1 MAGLFEDALMWMRSP
16 ERTQQMQGVGNAV
29 YNRLNEANAQAAA
42 FNQLSKQDAERFL
55 QTGDIYGP
63 EAQQMAASLA
73 AGYNPVGMMAYH
85 GTPHNIVGKFD
96 ASRIGSGEGG
106 QAYGYGMYFAQ
117 NPKVS
122 AEYAKMGGEGNL
134 YKVDIPN
141 EMIPKMMDYDLPLA
155 KQKGLF
161 TKVMSNPELKKIL
174 EQDLAEKNYAMAR
187 VGAKPIKISD
197 LKGRDV
203 LETLNAHFEDI
214 SGKVSSEYL
223 KEMGVTGVRYYDQF
237 SRMKPSV
244 KREDIVSAI
253 NKAEQERQKIVASK
267 NPYAERMLAA
277 NKQGLDRLK
286 ENLGRWDDMYSEKR
300 TKNMVVFP
308 GYEQEVD
315 ILGKTGLEPS
325 IK

>member
-1 MAGLFEDALMWMRSP
+1 MAGLFEDAMAWMRSP
-16 ERTQQMQGVGNAV
+16 ERTQQMQGVGNTI
-29 YNRLNEANAQAAA
+29 YNRLNESNAQAAA
-42 FNQLSKQDAERFL
+42 FNQLSRKDAERFL

-63 EAQQMAASLA
+63 EAQQMASSLA

-96 ASRIGSGEGG
+96 ASKIGSGEGG

-122 AEYAKMGGEGNL
+122 NEYAKMGGEGNL

-141 EMIPKMMDYDLPLA
+141 QMIPKMLDYDLTLG
-155 KQKGLF
+155 KQKDLF
-161 TKVMSNPELKKIL
+161 NKVMEDPTLKKVL
-174 EQDLAEKNYAMAR
+174 EADLAEKNKAYAR
-187 VGAKPIKISD
+187 VGRSLELKD

-203 LETLNAHFEDI
+203 LETLNAHFDDT
-214 SGKVSSEYL
+214 SGKVAADYL
-223 KEMGVTGVRYYDQF
+223 SNLGLTGVRYYDQF

-253 NKAEQERQKIVASK
+253 NKTEQERQKIIASK
-267 NPYAERMLAA
+267 NPYAERMLIA

-286 ENLGRWDDMYSEKR
+286 ENLGRWDEMYPEKR

-315 ILGKTGLEPS
+315 ILGKTGLES
-325 IK
+325 TIK

>member
-1 MAGLFEDALMWMRSP
+1 MAGLFDDALMWLRSP
-16 ERTQQMQGVGNAV
+16 ERTQQLQGIGNAI
-29 YNRLNEANAQAAA
+29 YNRNAQSAA

-55 QTGDIYGP
+55 QTGEIYGP

-96 ASRIGSGEGG
+96 ASKIGSGEGG

-122 AEYAKMGGEGNL
+122 TEYAKIGGEGNL

-141 EMIPKMMDYDLPLA
+141 QMIPKMLDYDLTLG
-155 KQKGLF
+155 KQKDFLN
-161 TKVMSNPELKKIL
+161 KVMEDPTLKKVL
-174 EQDLAEKNYAMAR
+174 EADLAEKNKVYAR
-187 VGAKPIKISD
+187 VGRSLDLKD

-203 LETLNAHFEDI
+203 LETLNAHFDDV
-214 SGKVSSEYL
+214 SGKVAADYL
-223 KEMGVTGVRYYDQF
+223 SNLGLTGVRYYDQF

-244 KREDIVSAI
+244 KREEIVSAI
-253 NKAEQERQKIVASK
+253 NKAEQERQKIISSK

-286 ENLGRWDDMYSEKR
+286 ENLERWDDMYSEKR

-315 ILGKTGLEPS
+315 ILGKTGLES
-325 IK
+325 TIK

>member
-1 MAGLFEDALMWMRSP
+1 MAGLFEEAVAWLRSP
-16 ERTQQMQGVGNAV
+16 QRTQQLQGIGNAI
-29 YNRLNEANAQAAA
+29 ANAERRAGL
-42 FNQLSKQDAERFL
+42 FNQLNRQATEEFL
-55 QTGDIYGP
+55 ATGDIYGP
-63 EAQQMAASLA
+63 KSQEVAMQLA
-73 AGYNPVGMMAYH
+73 NAYNPIGMTAYH
-85 GTPHNIVGKFD
+85 GTPHNIVGRFD
-96 ASRIGSGEGG
+96 ASKIGSGEGG

-122 AEYAKMGGEGNL
+122 TEYAKMGGEGNL

-141 EMIPKMMDYDLPLA
+141 QLIPKMLDYDLTLG
-155 KQKGLF
+155 KQKDF
-161 TKVMSNPELKKIL
+161 FKKVMKDPTLKRVL
-174 EQDLAEKNYAMAR
+174 EADLAEKNRVYAR
-187 VGAKPIKISD
+187 TGRSIELKD

-203 LETLNAHFEDI
+203 LETLNAYFEDG
-214 SGKVSSEYL
+214 SGKVAANYL
-223 KEMGVTGVRYYDQF
+223 SNLGLTGVRYYDQF

-253 NKAEQERQKIVASK
+253 NKTEQERQKIISSK

-286 ENLGRWDDMYSEKR
+286 ENLARWDDMYSEKR

-315 ILGKTGLEPS
+315 ILGRTGLEPT
-325 IK
+325 IR

>member
-16 ERTQQMQGVGNAV
+16 ERTQQMQGVGNTI
-29 YNRLNEANAQAAA
+29 YNRLTEANASAAA
-42 FNQLSKQDAERFL
+42 FNELSRKDAERSL
-55 QTGDIYGP
+55 QTGELFGP
-63 EAQQMAASLA
+63 EARQMANIIAS
-73 AGYNPVGMMAYH
+73 GYNPVGMMAYH
-85 GTPHNIVGKFD
+85 GTPHNIIGKFD
-96 ASRIGSGEGG
+96 ASKIGSGEGG

-122 AEYAKMGGEGNL
+122 TEYAKMGGEGNL

-141 EMIPKMMDYDLPLA
+141 QMIPKMLDYDLTLG
-155 KQKGLF
+155 KQKDF
-161 TKVMSNPELKKIL
+161 FNKVMEDPTLKKVL
-174 EQDLAEKNYAMAR
+174 EADLAEKNRAYAR
-187 VGAKPIKISD
+187 VGRSLDLKD

-203 LETLNAHFEDI
+203 LETLNSYFDDA
-214 SGKVSSEYL
+214 SGKIAADYL
-223 KEMGVTGVRYYDQF
+223 SNLGLTGVRYYDQF

-244 KREDIVSAI
+244 KREEIVAAI
-253 NKAEQERQKIVASK
+253 NKTEQERQKIISSK
-267 NPYAERMLAA
+267 NPYAEKMLAA

-286 ENLGRWDDMYSEKR
+286 ENLGRWDELYSEKR

-308 GYEQEVD
+308 GYEKEVD

>member
-29 YNRLNEANAQAAA
+29 YNRLNESNAQAAA
-42 FNQLSKQDAERFL
+42 FNQLIKQDSERFL
-55 QTGDIYGP
+55 KTGDIYGP

-96 ASRIGSGEGG
+96 ASKIGSGEGG

-122 AEYAKMGGEGNL
+122 NEYAKMGGEGNL

-141 EMIPKMMDYDLPLA
+141 KMIPNMLDYDLTLG
-155 KQKGLF
+155 KQKDF
-161 TKVMSNPELKKIL
+161 FNKVMEDPTLKKVL
-174 EQDLAEKNYAMAR
+174 EADLAEKNLAYAR
-187 VGAKPIKISD
+187 VGRRLDLKD

-203 LETLNAHFEDI
+203 LETLNAHFDDI
-214 SGKVSSEYL
+214 SGKSSADYL
-223 KEMGVTGVRYYDQF
+223 SKLGLTGVRYYDQF
-237 SRMKPSV
+237 SRLKPSV

>member
-1 MAGLFEDALMWMRSP
+1 MAGLFEDALMWMKSP
-16 ERTQQMQGVGNAV
+16 ERSQQMQGVGNAL

-42 FNQLSKQDAERFL
+42 FNQLSKQDVERFL

-96 ASRIGSGEGG
+96 ASKIGSGEGG

-122 AEYAKMGGEGNL
+122 TEYAKMGGEGNL

-141 EMIPKMMDYDLPLA
+141 QMIPKMLDYDLTLG
-155 KQKGLF
+155 KQKDF
-161 TKVMSNPELKKIL
+161 FNKVMEDPTLKKIL
-174 EQDLAEKNYAMAR
+174 EADLAEKNKAYAR
-187 VGAKPIKISD
+187 VGRSLDLKD

-203 LETLNAHFEDI
+203 LETLNAHFDDV
-214 SGKVSSEYL
+214 SGKAAADYL
-223 KEMGVTGVRYYDQF
+223 SNLGLTGVRYYDQF

-253 NKAEQERQKIVASK
+253 NKAENERQKIISSK

-286 ENLGRWDDMYSEKR
+286 ENLGRWDEMYSEKR

-308 GYEQEVD
+308 GYEQEVE

>member
-1 MAGLFEDALMWMRSP
+1 MAGLFDDALMWLRSP
-16 ERTQQMQGVGNAV
+16 ERTQQLQGIGNAI
-29 YNRLNEANAQAAA
+29 YNRNAQAAA

-55 QTGDIYGP
+55 QTGEIYGP

-85 GTPHNIVGKFD
+85 GTPHNIGGKFD
-96 ASRIGSGEGG
+96 ASKIGSGEGG

-141 EMIPKMMDYDLPLA
+141 QMIPKMLDYDLTLG
-155 KQKGLF
+155 KQKDF
-161 TKVMSNPELKKIL
+161 FNKVMEDPTLKKVL
-174 EQDLAEKNYAMAR
+174 EADLAEKNKAYAR
-187 VGAKPIKISD
+187 VGRSLDLKD

-203 LETLNAHFEDI
+203 LETLNAHFDDA
-214 SGKVSSEYL
+214 SGKTAATYL
-223 KEMGVTGVRYYDQF
+223 GNLGLTGVRYYDQF

-244 KREDIVSAI
+244 KREDLVSAI
-253 NKAEQERQKIVASK
+253 NKAEQERQKITASK

-277 NKQGLDRLK
+277 NKLGLDRLK
-286 ENLGRWDDMYSEKR
+286 ENLSRWDDLYSEKR

-315 ILGKTGLEPS
+315 ILGKTGLES
-325 IK
+325 TIK

>member
-1 MAGLFEDALMWMRSP
+1 MAGLFEEVVGWLRSP
-16 ERTQQMQGVGNAV
+16 QRTQQMQGIGNA
-29 YNRLNEANAQAAA
+29 LANAEQRAGL
-42 FNQLSKQDAERFL
+42 FNQLNRQAAEEFL
-55 QTGDIYGP
+55 ATGDIYGP
-63 EAQQMAASLA
+63 KSQEVAMQLA
-73 AGYNPVGMMAYH
+73 NAYNPVGMTAYH

-122 AEYAKMGGEGNL
+122 AEYAKMGGSQNL

-141 EMIPKMMDYDLPLA
+141 EMIPKMLDYDLPLA
-155 KQKGLF
+155 KQKEVLN
-161 TKVMSNPELKKIL
+161 KVLSNPTLKKAL
-174 EQDLAEKNYAMAR
+174 EDDLAEKNFAMRR
-187 VGAKPIKISD
+187 VGAKNIQIQD

-203 LETLNAHFEDI
+203 LETLNAYFDDA
-214 SGKVSSEYL
+214 SGKVAADYL
-223 KEMGVTGVRYYDQF
+223 GKLGLTGVRYYDQF
-237 SRMKPSV
+237 SRMKPPI
-244 KREDIVSAI
+244 KREEIVSAI
-253 NKAEQERQKIVASK
+253 NKAEQERQKIIASK

-286 ENLGRWDDMYSEKR
+286 ENLERWDDMYSEKR

-308 GYEQEVD
+308 GFEQEVE
-315 ILGKTGLEPS
+315 ILGKTGLEPT